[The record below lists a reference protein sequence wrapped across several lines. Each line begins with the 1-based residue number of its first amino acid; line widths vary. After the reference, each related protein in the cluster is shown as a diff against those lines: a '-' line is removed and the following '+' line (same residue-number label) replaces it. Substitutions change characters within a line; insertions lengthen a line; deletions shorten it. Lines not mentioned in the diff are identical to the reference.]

1 VRGVGV
7 VVHYGLVAAAWNV
20 GVSFDGGVVVMM
32 VTGIIVLHTLKR
44 GEPKLSPSLKDESS
58 PLSDSS
64 RMECSNN
71 DPLWGMPPNT
81 VLESLPLLETDPGC
95 RSG

>member
-20 GVSFDGGVVVMM
+20 GASFGGGVVVMT
-32 VTGIIVLHTLKR
+32 VTDIIVLHTLKR

-58 PLSDSS
+58 LLGDSS

-81 VLESLPLLETDPGC
+81 ALESLPLLETDPGC